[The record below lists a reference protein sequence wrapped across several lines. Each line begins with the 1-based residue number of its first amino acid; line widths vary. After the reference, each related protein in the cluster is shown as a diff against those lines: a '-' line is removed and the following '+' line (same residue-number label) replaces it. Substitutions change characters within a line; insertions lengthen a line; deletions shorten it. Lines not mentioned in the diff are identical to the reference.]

1 MSLILDPREE
11 RQSQKRNGKKR
22 KRIQEWKDFI
32 FGKYVY
38 MLCYK
43 DIWYEV
49 FKNGPNKIFG
59 RQHLKKLKWCGL
71 FKQTISPQIFIGCLL
86 QILLRSFLV
95 LWFICNLT
103 LLKERLATSHALI
116 HTSIKAWT
124 LFYCL
129 FFFYQV
135 RLIKKEA
142 YSKLCQLSK
151 MGGGLFVKLV
161 KGF

>member
-129 FFFYQV
+129 FVFLPSETYKKGGIFQT
-135 RLIKKEA
+135 LSIIKDGRGAFCET
-142 YSKLCQLSK
+142 S
-151 MGGGLFVKLV
+151 
-161 KGF
+161 